1 VPLSSFFGNAGSEVG
16 RKVGDYLT
24 KYLRDTTTDQE
35 ILDFYGEGNVVGR
48 KGIPETDKDLLDA
61 IDASNRST
69 RVRPTTGRK
78 ESSVGGIDQEIGY
91 SYSTKDIPGLN
102 SPETGRPWQMT
113 FGALPKDFGS
123 GSLTPAAKQFLSDF
137 RVPTSAGFDY
147 SFATGPNI
155 QDRVEKELNWLKE
168 GPRRSPENFEELRN
182 EIISRSPYIGE
193 YSGQPQ
199 TPTTWKERGYITEK
213 PQNIKEKV
221 LSDFKNR
228 IFETQGQFGG
238 TSTLTPVRQSSS
250 ANPDWRAELY
260 EKAGMAGP
268 VSSQSFSSG
277 YGGGSKDV
285 QRFTTGKERL
295 LPLQPY
301 SEFFQQV
308 SGGTRPS
315 AVGIKP
321 ASDFTPF
328 QKAVGTRNYLIGRN
342 ILEGRGNL
350 GAGFRGGLS
359 IGAADLIPSPEAIQ
373 SFYAGDVKGGATRM
387 AGDVVSGVP
396 TALAA
401 AGAIAAAPALA
412 PVAAGVGL
420 GMTGV
425 AAGQAINEVV
435 RQQAGEGIVDK
446 FRQTIGTSPRT
457 GIASPG
463 RRITPQTTT
472 PTIRPMIPAQIKEA
486 ERQRNR
492 NELQRRIELAQE
504 RFNPAKGEFG
514 FTEILFGR

>member
-1 VPLSSFFGNAGSEVG
+1 MPNNKLQQYVDNI
-16 RKVGDYLT
+16 LT
-24 KYLRDTTTDQE
+24 NYLRNTTTDQE

-61 IDASNRST
+61 IDKSNRST
-69 RVRPTTGRK
+69 GFRPTTGRK

-137 RVPTSAGFDY
+137 RVPKSAGFDY

-182 EIISRSPYIGE
+182 EIVSRSSNIGE

-213 PQNIKEKV
+213 PQDMKEKV

-268 VSSQSFSSG
+268 VSSQYFSSG

-301 SEFFQQV
+301 TEFFQQV

-321 ASDFTPF
+321 APDFTPF
-328 QKAVGTRNYLIGRN
+328 QKAVGPRNYLIGRN
-342 ILEGRGNL
+342 ILEGRGSL
-350 GAGFRGGLS
+350 GAPVR
-359 IGAADLIPSPEAIQ
+359 AIQ
-373 SFYAGDVKGGATRM
+373 EVPITAKRTIVPATKGFLLDAAIQYGLGA
-387 AGDVVSGVP
+387 SP
-396 TALAA
+396 QESLAA
-401 AGAIAAAPALA
+401 AATDLISAESLGGSPTAAIERLGPQGQFVDTRTNTVFTPQGRPTNTGIAYKGGK
-412 PVAAGVGL
+412 PVIVKRGSV
-420 GMTGV
+420 
-425 AAGQAINEVV
+425 
-435 RQQAGEGIVDK
+435 AGEGNIIT
-446 FRQTIGTSPRT
+446 QTQQVLGNALNTWKQRLGAL
-457 GIASPG
+457 GI
-463 RRITPQTTT
+463 
-472 PTIRPMIPAQIKEA
+472 
-486 ERQRNR
+486 
-492 NELQRRIELAQE
+492 
-504 RFNPAKGEFG
+504 
-514 FTEILFGR
+514 FGR